1 MKVRMVIMDK
11 TDFFFNSIDVLIS
24 HVVNFLDNPT
34 PLKVQKSLY
43 FLWAFYAATYGNID
57 YQEKTDFSDQEKYP
71 RSLFEADFE
80 AWSYGPVIN
89 SVFAEYHKTNGF
101 EGVSDKY
108 VESEISDKNE
118 KEVWSFI
125 DDLLTQI
132 NKVNDF
138 GLVERSHQDSAWRNA
153 YKEGQRHCKMD
164 ADEIKRDYV
173 NYVNEQSKI

>member
-1 MKVRMVIMDK
+1 MIIMDNENY
-11 TDFFFNSIDVLIS
+11 FFDSIETLIS
-24 HVVNFLDNPT
+24 HIVNFLDNPT
-34 PLKVQKSLY
+34 PLKMQKSLY

-57 YQEKTDFSDQEKYP
+57 YDEETDFSKQEKYP
-71 RSLFEADFE
+71 RSLFKADFE

-89 SVFAEYHKTNGF
+89 SVFAEYHQTNGF
-101 EGVSDKY
+101 KDVSDEY
-108 VESEISDKNE
+108 VESEISDANK

-125 DDLLTQI
+125 DDLLAQI

-153 YKEGQRHCKMD
+153 YKEGQKHCKMNN
-164 ADEIKRDYV
+164 DEIKRDYV

>member
-1 MKVRMVIMDK
+1 MDK
-11 TDFFFNSIDVLIS
+11 KEFFFNSIDVLIS

-57 YQEKTDFSDQEKYP
+57 YQEITDFSDQEKYP

-89 SVFAEYHKTNGF
+89 SVFAEYRRTNGF

-125 DDLLTQI
+125 DDLLAQI